1 MLFALCLGM
10 VLSGQHCLMLEMSTS
25 CLLSCFSLE
34 PTCFSPPMAV
44 TANSPG
50 QGPTPMPK
58 VSCCCS
64 LPARAK
70 MSCVEVFLQVHS
82 RERGAPQGLL
92 SYTLSSRTAQLW
104 YQLRGEDL
112 ETVQAAYLGLKGH
125 NYNNSSSI
133 GGGHGG
139 AGGGGGGGKP
149 GIQHS
154 QAHDNHSFT
163 TWVTSIIGWGSVKGT
178 LSPAQTLP
186 GSGTLATPH
195 SGDLGA
201 RTSLVPN
208 PRAVPM
214 PCPT

>member
-1 MLFALCLGM
+1 MSEETNFLKTVLFALCLST

-82 RERGAPQGLL
+82 RERGAPQGLFIL
-92 SYTLSSRTAQLW
+92 HSLLQDGTALVPAER
-104 YQLRGEDL
+104 RG
-112 ETVQAAYLGLKGH
+112 
-125 NYNNSSSI
+125 
-133 GGGHGG
+133 
-139 AGGGGGGGKP
+139 P
-149 GIQHS
+149 G
-154 QAHDNHSFT
+154 DG
-163 TWVTSIIGWGSVKGT
+163 TSC
-178 LSPAQTLP
+178 LP
-186 GSGTLATPH
+186 GPQGTQLQQQQQHRWWPWWRRRWWWRRQ
-195 SGDLGA
+195 A
-201 RTSLVPN
+201 RDSAQPG
-208 PRAVPM
+208 P
-214 PCPT
+214 